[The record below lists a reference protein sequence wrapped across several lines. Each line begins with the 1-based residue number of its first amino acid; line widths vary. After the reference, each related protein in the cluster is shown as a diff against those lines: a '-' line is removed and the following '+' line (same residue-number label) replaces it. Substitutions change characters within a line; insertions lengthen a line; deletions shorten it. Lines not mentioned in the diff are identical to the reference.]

1 MSAITDLVNIIVD
14 YASKNI
20 KSVVIG
26 MMLMPVFFYG
36 TTALYKVD
44 PKMHLDFLTGESP
57 YIDRYELVATHLDK
71 VNKEVQ
77 EFEILSHKKQS
88 GLFKVLET
96 NISDDIE
103 RAKALKTIN
112 RNQDIVRA
120 LMAFGKYHSVL
131 VSSEQSDSKTQE
143 SLRKLYTGYLNIVKA
158 DDNPAFVQKAFRN
171 FKEVYQEIDV
181 FPMPLKNEI
190 KIELLNYLT
199 YLSFRQKNTS
209 DSNLYSEVASD
220 LLNSPENKNMDA
232 ITYRRNYYWVDLSQF
247 MIAINKLDA
256 AKADEFFQK
265 LRKRLSDSP
274 FLKAKLLQHSSR
286 LDIDENKIF
295 LKDYI
300 NRL

>member
-1 MSAITDLVNIIVD
+1 MSAISDLVNIIVD

-20 KSVVIG
+20 KSVLIG
-26 MMLMPVFFYG
+26 VMLMPVFFYG
-36 TTALYKVD
+36 VTAFYKVD
-44 PKMHLDFLTGESP
+44 PKMHLAFLTGKNL
-57 YIDRYELVATHLDK
+57 YLDKYQLVATHLDK
-71 VNKEVQ
+71 VNKEVH

-131 VSSEQSDSKTQE
+131 VSTEQSDSKTQE
-143 SLRKLYTGYLNIVKA
+143 ALRKLYTGYLNIVKA
-158 DDNPAFVQKAFRN
+158 DDDPAFVQKAFIN
-171 FKEVYQEIDV
+171 FKDVYQEIGV
-181 FPMPLKNEI
+181 FPMPLRNEI

-199 YLSFRQKNTS
+199 YLSFRQNNTS
-209 DSNLYSEVASD
+209 DFDLYSEVASG
-220 LLNSPENKNMDA
+220 LLNSAENMDA
-232 ITYRRNYYWVDLSQF
+232 IKYRRNYYWIDLSQF
-247 MIAINKLDA
+247 MIAINKLDTD
-256 AKADEFFQK
+256 KADKFFIK
-265 LRKRLSDSP
+265 LRNKLNDSP

-286 LDIDENKIF
+286 LEIDDNKNF
-295 LKDYI
+295 LKGYI